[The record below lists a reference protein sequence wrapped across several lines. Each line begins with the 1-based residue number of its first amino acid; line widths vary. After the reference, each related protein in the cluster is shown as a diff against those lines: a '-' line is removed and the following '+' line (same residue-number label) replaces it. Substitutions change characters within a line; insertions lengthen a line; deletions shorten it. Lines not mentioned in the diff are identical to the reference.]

1 MKHLVLIAVL
11 AACGKQQPVDVEIN
25 PDLSARRAEMLGYL
39 ADYTERGEFPTDER
53 GLPLSVFED
62 SRGVRCPMAELIYRS
77 GHPELVAAVVAE
89 DNHARLADVH
99 DGPVHDWMLGS
110 GLTRDEIIMIQ
121 GIADISY
128 NFKPRLEQPRQV
140 ITAQRER
147 VRGRLETAQAALRK
161 DERESLKTMS
171 AVIPG
176 RVPAI
181 QVARPVLAK
190 H

>member
-1 MKHLVLIAVL
+1 MKHLLLIAVL
-11 AACGKQQPVDVEIN
+11 AACGKQESPVDIN

-39 ADYTERGEFPTDER
+39 ADYTERGVFPTDER

-62 SRGVRCPMAELIYRS
+62 SHGVRCPMAELIHRS

-99 DGPVHDWMLGS
+99 DGPLHDWMLGS

-128 NFKPRLEQPRQV
+128 NFKPRLEQPREV

-161 DERESLKTMS
+161 DERASLATLS
-171 AVIPG
+171 AVVPG